1 MLASEEPGED
11 NGERVLVEHEG
22 KELSLDAVLWLKAT
36 DMVK

>member
-1 MLASEEPGED
+1 LNLD
-11 NGERVLVEHEG
+11 DDLKHEG